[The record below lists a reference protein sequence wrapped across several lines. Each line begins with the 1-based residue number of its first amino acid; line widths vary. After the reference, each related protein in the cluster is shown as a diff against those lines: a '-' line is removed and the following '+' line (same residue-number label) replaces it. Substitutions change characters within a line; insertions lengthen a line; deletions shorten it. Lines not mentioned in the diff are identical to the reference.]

1 MLLLLIDIP
10 FSGCVVFIVILF
22 LSLGGLSL
30 ACFLLLFGGFS
41 YRGVSLLLPLL
52 CLMLLVLD
60 FLLSFASFRL
70 ISIRVCRV
78 RFETL
83 WLYSFIIASLSS
95 SARLSGFV

>member
-1 MLLLLIDIP
+1 
-10 FSGCVVFIVILF
+10 
-22 LSLGGLSL
+22 
-30 ACFLLLFGGFS
+30 
-41 YRGVSLLLPLL
+41 
-52 CLMLLVLD
+52 MLLVLD